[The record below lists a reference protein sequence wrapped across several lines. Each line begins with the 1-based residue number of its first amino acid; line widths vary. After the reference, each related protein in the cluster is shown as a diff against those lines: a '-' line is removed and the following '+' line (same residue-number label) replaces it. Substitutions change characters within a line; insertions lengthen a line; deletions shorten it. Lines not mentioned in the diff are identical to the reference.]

1 MELLI
6 PIVEIDLV
14 MVEKFRKLPN
24 KAIPEVPK
32 KTEIIFEENT
42 PSTILIPIEMELI
55 DNTFNKTLFLM
66 ALNIIF
72 L

>member
-6 PIVEIDLV
+6 PMVEMDLV
-14 MVEKFRKLPN
+14 IAEKFRKLPN

>member
-1 MELLI
+1 
-6 PIVEIDLV
+6 